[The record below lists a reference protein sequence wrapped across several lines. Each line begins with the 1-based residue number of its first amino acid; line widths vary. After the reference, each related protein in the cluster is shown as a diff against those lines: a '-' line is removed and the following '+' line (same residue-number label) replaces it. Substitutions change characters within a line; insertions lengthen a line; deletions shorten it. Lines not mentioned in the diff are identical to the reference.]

1 MINCIPFLFQ
11 VCAETRVISAFLQ
24 LRWHICIFCKNLFQ
38 PLDFWVEIWYHK
50 LIIIVKIERGRKM
63 FEKVKTLHFE
73 SEAFQAPSNYDIFP
87 DSKRHTCLIY
97 GRNGAGKST
106 LAKAFRNLKGDDA
119 DGITSSSLADQA
131 GTPLTLSEE
140 ERKSI
145 YVFDED
151 YINQKI
157 KIKGDKLES
166 IIMLGE
172 QADIDDKIHELESE
186 QKQAEETLS
195 QAESEYSR
203 FTAEKSTDNPDFYFN
218 RARTLLKQ
226 NWAVRR
232 KAIMQLSTNA
242 SVGDDKVHAIAKIPP
257 SKPTIEETQNEYYEK
272 QKLLISLRSNECHP
286 ITDSIPNL
294 PPVDEKN
301 INALLL
307 KKVERPELTDRE
319 NRMVQL
325 ISDGK
330 SDNLKNIRAVF
341 TDPEVSECPFCYQPV
356 TQNYKEHLIESIKAA
371 FNRDV
376 EEHIQE
382 LDNAHINPLDIDFSA
397 YYAADKALCDE
408 CRSQLNILNDIIS
421 KCNINLEQKKE
432 APFSPFGLSDIG
444 LDDAYHLLSASIQS
458 LKIKIQKYNQSI
470 SNITNIQSQLNKL
483 NDEIAFYE
491 INQDYTLYLQKKNSM
506 KTADN
511 KVKSAENEIG
521 RIRHEI
527 ETLEQKKEQ
536 ITIAVDII
544 NSHLRYI
551 FFDKDRLEIKCQDN
565 KYVIKSR
572 GRSVRPDA
580 ISVGERNIIA
590 LCYFFADMF
599 NGKEE
604 KKQYA
609 NETMVVIDDP
619 VSSFDID
626 NRIGIISFL
635 NRQFR
640 MLLTGNENTR
650 IVLMSHDLQT
660 IDDIGKAFNAINKPK
675 NWKSS
680 TLLLK
685 NNKLEPKNNILNEYQ
700 ALINIVYDYANG
712 IPNGNELTIG
722 NTTRRVAEAFTT
734 FEYKGGI
741 DELLNSEVLGTIHDD
756 TLRDYFEG
764 RLTNILLHGSSHM
777 EDRIKTLTNPG
788 FTAQFSKQDKQNT
801 ARDIICLLY
810 LLNKPHMSAYLDKKS
825 DFETT
830 IEQWCEDI
838 RTEMGKG
845 TKEDK

>member
-1 MINCIPFLFQ
+1 
-11 VCAETRVISAFLQ
+11 
-24 LRWHICIFCKNLFQ
+24 
-38 PLDFWVEIWYHK
+38 
-50 LIIIVKIERGRKM
+50 M

-73 SEAFQAPSNYDIFP
+73 SEAFQSPSNYDIFP

-106 LAKAFRNLKGDDA
+106 LAKAFRNLRGDDA
-119 DGITSSSLADQA
+119 DGISSSSLIDQA

-166 IIMLGE
+166 IIMLDE
-172 QADIDDKIHELESE
+172 QVDIDDKIHELEAE
-186 QKQAEETLS
+186 KKQAEETLS
-195 QAESEYSR
+195 KAESEYSR
-203 FTAEKSTDNPDFYFN
+203 FTDAESTDNPNFYMTN
-218 RARTLLKQ
+218 AKNLLKHR
-226 NWAVRR
+226 WAPKR
-232 KAIMQLSTNA
+232 KEILNLAGIPN
-242 SVGDDKVHAIAKIPP
+242 VKEDKVSQLATSVPD
-257 SKPTIEETQNEYYEK
+257 SQEEQTRKEYDEK
-272 QKLLISLRSNECHP
+272 YNLLNSLRRNECHP
-286 ITDSIPNL
+286 LPVPVPGI
-294 PPVDEKN
+294 PPVDEKH
-301 INALLL
+301 IIALLS
-307 KKVERPELTDRE
+307 KKVEKPELSERD
-319 NRMVQL
+319 NRLVQL
-325 ISDGK
+325 IFSETTEQIK
-330 SDNLKNIRAVF
+330 KTKEVF
-341 TDPEVSECPFCYQPV
+341 LNPEVSECPFCYQPI
-356 TQNYKEHLIESIKAA
+356 TQDYKAHILEIIKAKL
-371 FNRDV
+371 NKDV

-382 LDNAHINPLDIDFSA
+382 LDNAHINPLDIDFSV

-408 CRSQLNILNDIIS
+408 CKTQLISLNDRIS
-421 KCNINLEQKKE
+421 FCNENLKQKINEIS
-432 APFSPFGLSDIG
+432 SPIFLSDIG
-444 LDDAYHLLSASIQS
+444 LDNAYLLLIASIQA
-458 LKIKIQKYNQSI
+458 LKEKVDQYNQGI
-470 SNITNIQSQLNKL
+470 DKETEIQRQVSDL
-483 NDEIAFYE
+483 NDAIAFYE
-491 INQDYTLYLQKKNSM
+491 IQKDYTLYLQKRNNM

-511 KVKSAENEIG
+511 IVKSAENEIG

-551 FFDKDRLEIKCQDN
+551 FLDKDRLEIKCQDN
-565 KYVIKSR
+565 KYIIKSR

-619 VSSFDID
+619 FSSFDID

-660 IDDIGKAFNAINKPK
+660 IDDIEKVFKAISSNK
-675 NWKSS
+675 WKSN
-680 TLLLK
+680 TLLLE
-685 NNKLEPKNNILNEYQ
+685 NNTLIQKNNILNEYQ
-700 ALINIVYDYANG
+700 SLIDIVYDYANG
-712 IPNGNELTIG
+712 TPNGNELTIG
-722 NTTRRVAEAFTT
+722 NTMRRVTEAFTT

-741 DELLNSEVLGTIHDD
+741 DKLLNSEVLGTIQDD

-764 RLTNILLHGSSHM
+764 RLTNIYLHGSSHM
-777 EDRIKTLTNPG
+777 QDRIKTLTNPG
-788 FTAQFSKQDKQNT
+788 FTAQFSEQDKQNT
-801 ARDIICLLY
+801 ARNIICLLY
-810 LLNKPHMSAYLDKKS
+810 QLNKPHITAYMKNKTGS
-825 DFETT
+825 IETVK
-830 IEQWCEDI
+830 QWCEDI
-838 RTEMGKG
+838 RTEMGEE
-845 TKEDK
+845 TKEEK

>member
-1 MINCIPFLFQ
+1 
-11 VCAETRVISAFLQ
+11 
-24 LRWHICIFCKNLFQ
+24 
-38 PLDFWVEIWYHK
+38 
-50 LIIIVKIERGRKM
+50 M

-73 SEAFQAPSNYDIFP
+73 SEAFQSPSNYDIFP

-106 LAKAFRNLKGDDA
+106 LAKAFRNLRGDDA
-119 DGITSSSLADQA
+119 DGISSSSLIDQA

-166 IIMLGE
+166 IIMLDE
-172 QADIDDKIHELESE
+172 QVDIDDKIHELEAE

-195 QAESEYSR
+195 KAESEYSR
-203 FTAEKSTDNPDFYFN
+203 FTDAESTDNPNFYMTN
-218 RARTLLKQ
+218 AKNLLKHR
-226 NWAVRR
+226 WAPKR
-232 KAIMQLSTNA
+232 KEILNLAGIPN
-242 SVGDDKVHAIAKIPP
+242 VKEDKVSQLATSVPD
-257 SKPTIEETQNEYYEK
+257 SQEEQTRKEYDEK
-272 QKLLISLRSNECHP
+272 YNLLNSLRRNECHP
-286 ITDSIPNL
+286 LPVPVPGI
-294 PPVDEKN
+294 PPVDEKH
-301 INALLL
+301 IIALLS
-307 KKVERPELTDRE
+307 KKVEKPELSERD
-319 NRMVQL
+319 NRLVQL
-325 ISDGK
+325 IFSETTEQIK
-330 SDNLKNIRAVF
+330 KTKEVF
-341 TDPEVSECPFCYQPV
+341 LNPEVSECPFCYQPI
-356 TQNYKEHLIESIKAA
+356 TQDYKAHILEIIKAKL
-371 FNRDV
+371 NKDV

-382 LDNAHINPLDIDFSA
+382 LDNAHINPLDIDFSV

-408 CRSQLNILNDIIS
+408 CKTQLISLNDRIS
-421 KCNINLEQKKE
+421 FCNENLKQKINEIS
-432 APFSPFGLSDIG
+432 SPIFLSDIG
-444 LDDAYHLLSASIQS
+444 LDNAYLLLIASIQA
-458 LKIKIQKYNQSI
+458 LKEKVDQYNQGI
-470 SNITNIQSQLNKL
+470 DKETEIQRQVSDL
-483 NDEIAFYE
+483 NDAIAFYE
-491 INQDYTLYLQKKNSM
+491 IQKDYTLYLQKRNNM

-511 KVKSAENEIG
+511 IVKSAENEIG

-741 DELLNSEVLGTIHDD
+741 DELLDTEVLGTIHDD
-756 TLRDYFEG
+756 TLRNYFKG
-764 RLTNILLHGSSHM
+764 RLTKIYLHGSSHM
-777 EDRIKTLTNPG
+777 EGRIKTLTNPG
-788 FTAQFSKQDKQNT
+788 FTAQFSEQDKQNT

>member
-1 MINCIPFLFQ
+1 
-11 VCAETRVISAFLQ
+11 
-24 LRWHICIFCKNLFQ
+24 
-38 PLDFWVEIWYHK
+38 
-50 LIIIVKIERGRKM
+50 M

-73 SEAFQAPSNYDIFP
+73 SEAFQSPSNYEIFP

-106 LAKAFRNLKGDDA
+106 LAKAFRNLRGDDA
-119 DGITSSSLADQA
+119 DGITSSSLVDQA

-172 QADIDDKIHELESE
+172 QADIDDKIHELEAE

-195 QAESEYSR
+195 KAKEEYSR
-203 FTAEKSTDNPDFYFN
+203 FTDPESTDNPNFYMTN
-218 RARTLLKQ
+218 AKNLLKHR
-226 NWAVRR
+226 WAPKR
-232 KAIMQLSTNA
+232 KEILNLAGIPN
-242 SVGDDKVHAIAKIPP
+242 VKEDKVSQLATSVPD
-257 SKPTIEETQNEYYEK
+257 SQEEQTRKEYDEK
-272 QKLLISLRSNECHP
+272 YNLLNSLRRNECHP
-286 ITDSIPNL
+286 LPVPVPGI
-294 PPVDEKN
+294 PPVDEKH
-301 INALLL
+301 IIALLS
-307 KKVERPELTDRE
+307 KKVEKPELSERD
-319 NRMVQL
+319 NRLVQL
-325 ISDGK
+325 IFSETTEQIK
-330 SDNLKNIRAVF
+330 KTKEVF
-341 TDPEVSECPFCYQPV
+341 LNPEVSECPFCYQPI
-356 TQNYKEHLIESIKAA
+356 TQDYKAHILEIIKAKL
-371 FNRDV
+371 NKDV

-382 LDNAHINPLDIDFSA
+382 LDNAHIKPLDIDFSV

-408 CRSQLNILNDIIS
+408 CKTQLISLNDRIS
-421 KCNINLEQKKE
+421 FCNENLKAKINETS
-432 APFSPFGLSDIG
+432 SPIFLSDIG
-444 LDDAYHLLSASIQS
+444 LDNAYLLLLTSIQT
-458 LKIKIQKYNQSI
+458 LKDKVDQYNQGI
-470 SNITNIQSQLNKL
+470 DKETEIQRQVSDL
-483 NDEIAFYE
+483 NDAIAFYE
-491 INQDYTLYLQKKNSM
+491 IQKDYTLYLQKKNNM

-551 FFDKDRLEIKCQDN
+551 FLDKDRLEIKCQDN

-609 NETMVVIDDP
+609 NETLVVIDDP

-650 IVLMSHDLQT
+650 VVLMSHDLQT

-685 NNKLEPKNNILNEYQ
+685 NNKLEPQNNILNEYQ
-700 ALINIVYDYANG
+700 SLIDIVYDYANG

-741 DELLNSEVLGTIHDD
+741 DELLAPEVLNAIHDD

-764 RLTNILLHGSSHM
+764 RLAKILLHGSSHM

-788 FTAQFSKQDKQNT
+788 FTAQFSEQDKQNT

-838 RTEMGKG
+838 RTEMGEG
-845 TKEDK
+845 SVEPE

>member
-1 MINCIPFLFQ
+1 
-11 VCAETRVISAFLQ
+11 
-24 LRWHICIFCKNLFQ
+24 
-38 PLDFWVEIWYHK
+38 
-50 LIIIVKIERGRKM
+50 M
-63 FEKVKTLHFE
+63 FEKVKTLHFK
-73 SEAFQAPSNYDIFP
+73 SEAFQSPSNYDIFP
-87 DSKRHTCLIY
+87 DSNRHTCLIY

-106 LAKAFRNLKGDDA
+106 LAKAFRNLKGDDV
-119 DGITSSSLADQA
+119 DGITSSSLVDQS
-131 GTPLTLSEE
+131 GTPITLSEE

-166 IIMLGE
+166 IIMLDE
-172 QADIDDKIHELESE
+172 QVDIDDKIHELEAE

-195 QAESEYSR
+195 KAESEYSR
-203 FTAEKSTDNPDFYFN
+203 FTGAESTDNPNFYMTN
-218 RARTLLKQ
+218 AKNLLKHR
-226 NWAVRR
+226 WAPKR
-232 KAIMQLSTNA
+232 KEILNLAGIPN
-242 SVGDDKVHAIAKIPP
+242 VKEDKVSQLATSVPD
-257 SKPTIEETQNEYYEK
+257 SQEEQTRKEYDEK
-272 QKLLISLRSNECHP
+272 YNLLNSLRRNECHP
-286 ITDSIPNL
+286 LPVPVPGI
-294 PPVDEKN
+294 PPVDEKH
-301 INALLL
+301 IIALLS
-307 KKVERPELTDRE
+307 KKVEKPELSERD
-319 NRMVQL
+319 NRLVQL
-325 ISDGK
+325 IFSETTEQIK
-330 SDNLKNIRAVF
+330 KTKEVF
-341 TDPEVSECPFCYQPV
+341 LNPEVSECPFCYQPI
-356 TQNYKEHLIESIKAA
+356 TQDYKAHILEIIKAKL
-371 FNRDV
+371 NKDV

-382 LDNAHINPLDIDFSA
+382 LDNAHINPLDIDFSV

-408 CRSQLNILNDIIS
+408 CKTQLISLNDRIS
-421 KCNINLEQKKE
+421 FCNENLKQKINEIS
-432 APFSPFGLSDIG
+432 SPIFLSDIG
-444 LDDAYHLLSASIQS
+444 LDNAYLLLIASIQA
-458 LKIKIQKYNQSI
+458 LKEKVDQYNQGI
-470 SNITNIQSQLNKL
+470 DKETEIQRQVSDL
-483 NDEIAFYE
+483 NDAIAFYE
-491 INQDYTLYLQKKNSM
+491 IQKDYTLYLQKKSSM

-551 FFDKDRLEIKCQDN
+551 FLDKDRLEIKCQDN

-660 IDDIGKAFNAINKPK
+660 IDDIEKVFKAISSNK
-675 NWKSS
+675 WKSN
-680 TLLLK
+680 TLLLE
-685 NNKLEPKNNILNEYQ
+685 NNTLIQKNNILNEYQ
-700 ALINIVYDYANG
+700 SLIDIVYDYANG
-712 IPNGNELTIG
+712 TPNGNELTIG
-722 NTTRRVAEAFTT
+722 NTMRRVTEAFTT

-741 DELLNSEVLGTIHDD
+741 DKLLNSEVLGTIQDD

-764 RLTNILLHGSSHM
+764 RLTNIYLHGSSHM
-777 EDRIKTLTNPG
+777 QDRIKTLTNPG
-788 FTAQFSKQDKQNT
+788 FTAQFSEQDKQNT
-801 ARDIICLLY
+801 ARNIICLLY
-810 LLNKPHMSAYLDKKS
+810 QLNKPHITAYMKNKTGS
-825 DFETT
+825 IETVK
-830 IEQWCEDI
+830 QWCEDI
-838 RTEMGKG
+838 RTEMGEE
-845 TKEDK
+845 TKEEK

>member
-1 MINCIPFLFQ
+1 MQIVNIIFVLLHIITM
-11 VCAETRVISAFLQ
+11 ALLQ
-24 LRWHICIFCKNLFQ
+24 WHICIFCKILFQ
-38 PLDFWVEIWYHK
+38 PLDFLFEIWYHK
-50 LIIIVKIERGRKM
+50 LILIVKIERGRKM

-73 SEAFQAPSNYDIFP
+73 SEAFQSHSSYDIFP

-119 DGITSSSLADQA
+119 DGITSSSLVDQA

-272 QKLLISLRSNECHP
+272 QKLLNSLRNNECHP
-286 ITDSIPNL
+286 ITDSIPDL
-294 PPVDEKN
+294 TPVDEKN

-330 SDNLKNIRAVF
+330 SDSLKNIRAVF

-382 LDNAHINPLDIDFSA
+382 LDNAHVNPLDIDFSA
-397 YYAADKALCDE
+397 YHAADKALCDE
-408 CRSQLNILNDIIS
+408 CRAQLNILNDIIS

-432 APFSPFGLSDIG
+432 SPFSPFGLSDIG
-444 LDDAYHLLSASIQS
+444 LDDTYHLLSASIQS

-470 SNITNIQSQLNKL
+470 SNITNIQNQLNKL

-491 INQDYTLYLQKKNSM
+491 INHDYTLYLQKNNAKQEAD
-506 KTADN
+506 KTVVHAD
-511 KVKSAENEIG
+511 KECE
-521 RIRHEI
+521 RITRQI

-551 FFDKDRLEIKCQDN
+551 FLDKDRLEIKCQDN

-640 MLLTGNENTR
+640 LLLTGNENTR

-660 IDDIGKAFNAINKPK
+660 IDDIEKVFTAINKSK
-675 NWKSS
+675 KWKKDNKKDFFM
-680 TLLLK
+680 LK
-685 NNKLEPKNNILNEYQ
+685 NNQLEPNDKILNEYQ
-700 ALINIVYDYANG
+700 SLIDIVYDYANG

-741 DELLNSEVLGTIHDD
+741 DELLAPEVLGTIHDD

-764 RLTNILLHGSSHM
+764 RLAKILLHGSSHM

-788 FTAQFSKQDKQNT
+788 FTAQFSEQDKQNT

-810 LLNKPHMSAYLDKKS
+810 LLNKPHMSAYLSNKS
-825 DFETT
+825 GFETT

-838 RTEMGKG
+838 RNEMGEE

>member
-1 MINCIPFLFQ
+1 
-11 VCAETRVISAFLQ
+11 
-24 LRWHICIFCKNLFQ
+24 
-38 PLDFWVEIWYHK
+38 
-50 LIIIVKIERGRKM
+50 M

-166 IIMLGE
+166 IIMLDE
-172 QADIDDKIHELESE
+172 QVDIDDKIHELEAE
-186 QKQAEETLS
+186 KKQAEETLS
-195 QAESEYSR
+195 KAESEYSR
-203 FTAEKSTDNPDFYFN
+203 FTDAESTDNPNFYMTN
-218 RARTLLKQ
+218 AKNLLKHR
-226 NWAVRR
+226 WAPKR
-232 KAIMQLSTNA
+232 KEILNLAGIPN
-242 SVGDDKVHAIAKIPP
+242 VKEDKVSQLATSVPD
-257 SKPTIEETQNEYYEK
+257 SQEEQTRKEYDEK
-272 QKLLISLRSNECHP
+272 YNLLNSLRRNECHP
-286 ITDSIPNL
+286 LPVPVPGI
-294 PPVDEKN
+294 PPVDEKH
-301 INALLL
+301 IIALLS
-307 KKVERPELTDRE
+307 KKVEKPELSERD
-319 NRMVQL
+319 NRLVQL
-325 ISDGK
+325 IFSETTERIK
-330 SDNLKNIRAVF
+330 KTKEVFLK
-341 TDPEVSECPFCYQPV
+341 PEVSECPFCYQPI
-356 TQNYKEHLIESIKAA
+356 TQDYKAHILEIIKAKL
-371 FNRDV
+371 NKDV
-376 EEHIQE
+376 EEHIRKLESAVMQ
-382 LDNAHINPLDIDFSA
+382 PLDIDFSV
-397 YYAADKALCDE
+397 YYAADKSLCDE
-408 CRSQLNILNDIIS
+408 CESHLNSLNDRIAFCNENLKQKINEIS
-421 KCNINLEQKKE
+421 
-432 APFSPFGLSDIG
+432 SPIFLSDIG
-444 LDDAYHLLSASIQS
+444 LDNAYLLLIASIQA
-458 LKIKIQKYNQSI
+458 LKEKVDQYNQGI
-470 SNITNIQSQLNKL
+470 DKETEIQRQVSDL
-483 NDEIAFYE
+483 NDAIAFYE
-491 INQDYTLYLQKKNSM
+491 IQKDYTLYLQKRNNM

-511 KVKSAENEIG
+511 IVKSAENEIG

-551 FFDKDRLEIKCQDN
+551 FLDKDRLEIKCQDN
-565 KYVIKSR
+565 KYIIKSR

-660 IDDIGKAFNAINKPK
+660 IDDIEKVFKAISSNK
-675 NWKSS
+675 WKSN
-680 TLLLK
+680 TLLLE
-685 NNKLEPKNNILNEYQ
+685 NNTLIQKNNILNEYQ
-700 ALINIVYDYANG
+700 SLIDIVYDYANG
-712 IPNGNELTIG
+712 TPNGNELTIG
-722 NTTRRVAEAFTT
+722 NTMRRVTEAFTT

-741 DELLNSEVLGTIHDD
+741 DKLLNSEVLGTIQDD

-764 RLTNILLHGSSHM
+764 RLTNIYLHGSSHM
-777 EDRIKTLTNPG
+777 QDRIKTMTNPG
-788 FTAQFSKQDKQNT
+788 FTAQFSEQDKQNT
-801 ARDIICLLY
+801 ARNIICLLY
-810 LLNKPHMSAYLDKKS
+810 QLNKPHITAYMKNKTGS
-825 DFETT
+825 IETVK
-830 IEQWCEDI
+830 QWCEDI
-838 RTEMGKG
+838 RTEMGEE
-845 TKEDK
+845 TKEEK

>member
-1 MINCIPFLFQ
+1 
-11 VCAETRVISAFLQ
+11 
-24 LRWHICIFCKNLFQ
+24 
-38 PLDFWVEIWYHK
+38 
-50 LIIIVKIERGRKM
+50 M

-87 DSKRHTCLIY
+87 DSNRHTCLIY

-106 LAKAFRNLKGDDA
+106 LAKAFRNLKGDDV
-119 DGITSSSLADQA
+119 DGITSSSLVDQS
-131 GTPLTLSEE
+131 GTPITLSEE

-166 IIMLGE
+166 IIMLDE
-172 QADIDDKIHELESE
+172 QVDIDDKIHELEAE

-195 QAESEYSR
+195 KAESEYSR
-203 FTAEKSTDNPDFYFN
+203 FTDAESTDNPNFYMTN
-218 RARTLLKQ
+218 AKNLLKHR
-226 NWAVRR
+226 WAPKR
-232 KAIMQLSTNA
+232 KEILNLAGIPN
-242 SVGDDKVHAIAKIPP
+242 VKEDKVSQLATSVPD
-257 SKPTIEETQNEYYEK
+257 SQEEQTRKEYDEK
-272 QKLLISLRSNECHP
+272 YNLLNSLRRNECHP
-286 ITDSIPNL
+286 LPVPVPGI
-294 PPVDEKN
+294 PPVDEKH
-301 INALLL
+301 IIALLS
-307 KKVERPELTDRE
+307 KKVEKPELSERD
-319 NRMVQL
+319 NRLVQL
-325 ISDGK
+325 IFSETTEQIK
-330 SDNLKNIRAVF
+330 KTKEVF
-341 TDPEVSECPFCYQPV
+341 LNPEVSECPFCYQPI
-356 TQNYKEHLIESIKAA
+356 TQDYKAHILEIIKAKL
-371 FNRDV
+371 NKDV

-382 LDNAHINPLDIDFSA
+382 LDNAHINPLDIDFSV

-408 CRSQLNILNDIIS
+408 CKTQLISLNDRIS
-421 KCNINLEQKKE
+421 FCNENLKQKINEIS
-432 APFSPFGLSDIG
+432 SPIFLSDIG
-444 LDDAYHLLSASIQS
+444 LDNAYLLLIASIQA
-458 LKIKIQKYNQSI
+458 LKEKVDQYNQGI
-470 SNITNIQSQLNKL
+470 DKETEIQRQVSDL
-483 NDEIAFYE
+483 NDAIAFYE
-491 INQDYTLYLQKKNSM
+491 IQKDYTLYLQKRNNM

-511 KVKSAENEIG
+511 IVKSAENEIG

-551 FFDKDRLEIKCQDN
+551 FLDKDRLEIKCQDN
-565 KYVIKSR
+565 KYIIKSR

-660 IDDIGKAFNAINKPK
+660 IDDIEKVFKAISSNK
-675 NWKSS
+675 WKSN
-680 TLLLK
+680 TLLLE
-685 NNKLEPKNNILNEYQ
+685 NNTLIQKNNILNEYQ
-700 ALINIVYDYANG
+700 SLIDIVYDYANG
-712 IPNGNELTIG
+712 TPNGNELTIG
-722 NTTRRVAEAFTT
+722 NTMRRVTEAFTT

-741 DELLNSEVLGTIHDD
+741 DKLLNSEVLGTIQDD

-764 RLTNILLHGSSHM
+764 RLTNIYLHGSSHM
-777 EDRIKTLTNPG
+777 QDRIKTLTNPG
-788 FTAQFSKQDKQNT
+788 FTAQFSEQDKQNT
-801 ARDIICLLY
+801 ARNIICLLY
-810 LLNKPHMSAYLDKKS
+810 QLNKPHITAYMKNKTGS
-825 DFETT
+825 IETVK
-830 IEQWCEDI
+830 QWCEDI
-838 RTEMGKG
+838 RTEMGEE
-845 TKEDK
+845 TKEEK

>member
-1 MINCIPFLFQ
+1 MLDEQ
-11 VCAETRVISAFLQ
+11 V
-24 LRWHICIFCKNLFQ
+24 
-38 PLDFWVEIWYHK
+38 
-50 LIIIVKIERGRKM
+50 
-63 FEKVKTLHFE
+63 
-73 SEAFQAPSNYDIFP
+73 
-87 DSKRHTCLIY
+87 
-97 GRNGAGKST
+97 
-106 LAKAFRNLKGDDA
+106 
-119 DGITSSSLADQA
+119 
-131 GTPLTLSEE
+131 
-140 ERKSI
+140 
-145 YVFDED
+145 
-151 YINQKI
+151 
-157 KIKGDKLES
+157 
-166 IIMLGE
+166 
-172 QADIDDKIHELESE
+172 DIDDKIHELEAE

-195 QAESEYSR
+195 KAESEYSR

-382 LDNAHINPLDIDFSA
+382 LDNAHVNPLDIDFSA

-408 CRSQLNILNDIIS
+408 CRAQLNILNDIIS

-458 LKIKIQKYNQSI
+458 LKIKIQNYNQSI

-491 INQDYTLYLQKKNSM
+491 INQDYTLYLQKNNDKQ
-506 KTADN
+506 KAGEIVVHAN
-511 KVKSAENEIG
+511 KECE
-521 RIRHEI
+521 RITRQI

-551 FFDKDRLEIKCQDN
+551 FLDKDRLEIKCQDN

-660 IDDIGKAFNAINKPK
+660 IDDIEKVFTAINKSK
-675 NWKSS
+675 KWKKDNKKDFFM
-680 TLLLK
+680 LK
-685 NNKLEPKNNILNEYQ
+685 NNQLEPNDKILNEYQ
-700 ALINIVYDYANG
+700 SLIDIVYDYANG

-741 DELLNSEVLGTIHDD
+741 EKLLASKVLSAIQDD
-756 TLRDYFEG
+756 TLRNYFKG
-764 RLTNILLHGSSHM
+764 RLTKIYLHGSSHM
-777 EDRIKTLTNPG
+777 EGRIKTLTNPG
-788 FTAQFSKQDKQNT
+788 FTAQFSEQDKQNT

-838 RTEMGKG
+838 RTEMGEE

>member
-1 MINCIPFLFQ
+1 
-11 VCAETRVISAFLQ
+11 
-24 LRWHICIFCKNLFQ
+24 
-38 PLDFWVEIWYHK
+38 
-50 LIIIVKIERGRKM
+50 M

-73 SEAFQAPSNYDIFP
+73 SEAFQSPSNYDIFP

-106 LAKAFRNLKGDDA
+106 LAKAFRNLKDNTT
-119 DGITSSSLADQA
+119 DGITSSSLVDQA

-166 IIMLGE
+166 IIMLDE
-172 QADIDDKIHELESE
+172 QVDIDDKIHELEAE
-186 QKQAEETLS
+186 KKQAEETLS
-195 QAESEYSR
+195 KAESEYSR

-272 QKLLISLRSNECHP
+272 QKLLNSLRSNECHP
-286 ITDSIPNL
+286 ITDSIPDL

-330 SDNLKNIRAVF
+330 SDSLKNIRAVF

-382 LDNAHINPLDIDFSA
+382 LDNAHINPLDIDFSD
-397 YYAADKALCDE
+397 YYAADKSLCDE
-408 CRSQLNILNDIIS
+408 CKSQLNILNDIIS

-444 LDDAYHLLSASIQS
+444 LDDAYHLLSNSIQS

-491 INQDYTLYLQKKNSM
+491 INQDYTLYLQKDKD
-506 KTADN
+506 KQKAGETVVHAN
-511 KVKSAENEIG
+511 KECE
-521 RIRHEI
+521 RITRQI

-650 IVLMSHDLQT
+650 VVLMSHDLQT
-660 IDDIGKAFNAINKPK
+660 IDDIGKVFTAINKSK
-675 NWKSS
+675 KWKKDNKKDFFM
-680 TLLLK
+680 LK
-685 NNKLEPKNNILNEYQ
+685 NNKLEPNDKILNEYQ
-700 ALINIVYDYANG
+700 SLIDIVYDYANG

-741 DELLNSEVLGTIHDD
+741 DELLDTEVLNAIHDD

-764 RLTNILLHGSSHM
+764 RLAKILLHGSSHM

-788 FTAQFSKQDKQNT
+788 FTAQFSEQDKQNT

-838 RTEMGKG
+838 RTEMGKE

>member
-38 PLDFWVEIWYHK
+38 SLDFLVEIWYYK
-50 LIIIVKIERGRKM
+50 LILIVKIERGRKM

-106 LAKAFRNLKGDDA
+106 LAKAFRNLRGDDA
-119 DGITSSSLADQA
+119 DGISSSSLIDQA

-166 IIMLGE
+166 IIMLDE
-172 QADIDDKIHELESE
+172 QVDIDDKIHELEAE
-186 QKQAEETLS
+186 KKQAEETLS
-195 QAESEYSR
+195 KAESEYSR
-203 FTAEKSTDNPDFYFN
+203 FTDAESTDNPNFYMTN
-218 RARTLLKQ
+218 AKNLLKHR
-226 NWAVRR
+226 WAPKR
-232 KAIMQLSTNA
+232 KEILNLAGIPN
-242 SVGDDKVHAIAKIPP
+242 VKEDKVSQLATSVPD
-257 SKPTIEETQNEYYEK
+257 SQEEQTRKEYDEK
-272 QKLLISLRSNECHP
+272 YNLLNSLRRNECHP
-286 ITDSIPNL
+286 LPVPVPGI
-294 PPVDEKN
+294 PPVDEKH
-301 INALLL
+301 IIALLS
-307 KKVERPELTDRE
+307 KKVEKPELSERD
-319 NRMVQL
+319 NRLVQL
-325 ISDGK
+325 IFSETTERIK
-330 SDNLKNIRAVF
+330 KTKEVFLK
-341 TDPEVSECPFCYQPV
+341 PEVSECPFCYQPI
-356 TQNYKEHLIESIKAA
+356 TQDYKAHILEIIKAKL
-371 FNRDV
+371 NKDV
-376 EEHIQE
+376 EEHIRKLESAVMQ
-382 LDNAHINPLDIDFSA
+382 PLDIDFSV
-397 YYAADKALCDE
+397 YYAADKSLCDE
-408 CRSQLNILNDIIS
+408 CESHLNSLNDRIAFCNENLKQKINEIS
-421 KCNINLEQKKE
+421 
-432 APFSPFGLSDIG
+432 SPIFLSDIG
-444 LDDAYHLLSASIQS
+444 LDNAYLLLIASIQA
-458 LKIKIQKYNQSI
+458 LKEKVDQYNQGI
-470 SNITNIQSQLNKL
+470 DKETEIQRQVSDL
-483 NDEIAFYE
+483 NDAIAFYE
-491 INQDYTLYLQKKNSM
+491 IQKDYTLYLQKRNNM

-511 KVKSAENEIG
+511 IVKSAENEIG

-551 FFDKDRLEIKCQDN
+551 FLDKDRLEIKCQDN
-565 KYVIKSR
+565 KYIIKSR

-660 IDDIGKAFNAINKPK
+660 IDDIEKVFKAISSNK
-675 NWKSS
+675 WKSN
-680 TLLLK
+680 TLLLE
-685 NNKLEPKNNILNEYQ
+685 NNTLIQKNNILNEYQ
-700 ALINIVYDYANG
+700 SLIDIVYDYANG
-712 IPNGNELTIG
+712 TPNGNELTIG
-722 NTTRRVAEAFTT
+722 NTMRRVTEAFTT

-741 DELLNSEVLGTIHDD
+741 DKLLNSEVLGTIQDD

-764 RLTNILLHGSSHM
+764 RLTNIYLHGSSHM
-777 EDRIKTLTNPG
+777 QDRIKTLTNPG
-788 FTAQFSKQDKQNT
+788 FTAQFSEQDKQNT
-801 ARDIICLLY
+801 ARNIICLLY
-810 LLNKPHMSAYLDKKS
+810 QLNKPHITAYMKNKTGS
-825 DFETT
+825 IETVK
-830 IEQWCEDI
+830 QWCEDI
-838 RTEMGKG
+838 RTEMGEE
-845 TKEDK
+845 TKEEK

>member
-38 PLDFWVEIWYHK
+38 SLDFLVEIWYYK
-50 LIIIVKIERGRKM
+50 LILIVKIERGRKM

-106 LAKAFRNLKGDDA
+106 LAKAFRNLRGDDA
-119 DGITSSSLADQA
+119 DGISSSSLIDQA

-166 IIMLGE
+166 IIMLDE
-172 QADIDDKIHELESE
+172 QVDIDDKIHELEAE
-186 QKQAEETLS
+186 KKQAEETLS
-195 QAESEYSR
+195 KAESEYSR
-203 FTAEKSTDNPDFYFN
+203 FTDAESTDNPNFYMTN
-218 RARTLLKQ
+218 AKNLLKHR
-226 NWAVRR
+226 WAPKR
-232 KAIMQLSTNA
+232 KEILNLAGIPN
-242 SVGDDKVHAIAKIPP
+242 VKEDKVSQLATSVPD
-257 SKPTIEETQNEYYEK
+257 SQEEQTRKEYDEK
-272 QKLLISLRSNECHP
+272 YNLLNSLRRNECHP
-286 ITDSIPNL
+286 LPVPVPGI
-294 PPVDEKN
+294 PPVDEKH
-301 INALLL
+301 IIALLS
-307 KKVERPELTDRE
+307 KKVEKPELSERD
-319 NRMVQL
+319 NRLVQL
-325 ISDGK
+325 IFSETTERIK
-330 SDNLKNIRAVF
+330 KTKEVFLK
-341 TDPEVSECPFCYQPV
+341 PEVSECPFCYQPI
-356 TQNYKEHLIESIKAA
+356 TQDYKAHILEIIKAKL
-371 FNRDV
+371 NKDV
-376 EEHIQE
+376 EEHIRKLESAVMQ
-382 LDNAHINPLDIDFSA
+382 PLDIDFSV
-397 YYAADKALCDE
+397 YYAADKSLCDE
-408 CRSQLNILNDIIS
+408 CESHLNSLNDRIAFCNENLKQKINEIS
-421 KCNINLEQKKE
+421 
-432 APFSPFGLSDIG
+432 SPIFLSDIG
-444 LDDAYHLLSASIQS
+444 LDNAYLLLIASIQA
-458 LKIKIQKYNQSI
+458 LKEKVDQYNQGI
-470 SNITNIQSQLNKL
+470 DKETEIQRQVSDL
-483 NDEIAFYE
+483 NDAIAFYE
-491 INQDYTLYLQKKNSM
+491 IQKDYTLYLQKRNNM

-511 KVKSAENEIG
+511 IVKSAENEIG

-551 FFDKDRLEIKCQDN
+551 FLDKDRLEIKCQDN
-565 KYVIKSR
+565 KYIIKSR

-660 IDDIGKAFNAINKPK
+660 IDDIEKVFKAISSNK
-675 NWKSS
+675 WKSN
-680 TLLLK
+680 TLLLEK
-685 NNKLEPKNNILNEYQ
+685 NTLIQKNNILNEYQ
-700 ALINIVYDYANG
+700 SLIDIVYDYANG
-712 IPNGNELTIG
+712 TPNGNELTIG
-722 NTTRRVAEAFTT
+722 NTMRRVTEAFTT

-741 DELLNSEVLGTIHDD
+741 DKLLNSEVLGTIQDD

-764 RLTNILLHGSSHM
+764 RLTNIYLHGSSHM
-777 EDRIKTLTNPG
+777 QDRIKTLTNPG
-788 FTAQFSKQDKQNT
+788 FTAQFSEQDKQNT
-801 ARDIICLLY
+801 ARNIICLLY
-810 LLNKPHMSAYLDKKS
+810 QLNKPHITAYMKNKTGS
-825 DFETT
+825 IETVK
-830 IEQWCEDI
+830 QWCEDI
-838 RTEMGKG
+838 RTEMGEE
-845 TKEDK
+845 TKEEK

>member
-1 MINCIPFLFQ
+1 
-11 VCAETRVISAFLQ
+11 
-24 LRWHICIFCKNLFQ
+24 
-38 PLDFWVEIWYHK
+38 
-50 LIIIVKIERGRKM
+50 M

-73 SEAFQAPSNYDIFP
+73 SEAFQSPSNYDIFP

-106 LAKAFRNLKGDDA
+106 LAKAFRNLKDNTT
-119 DGITSSSLADQA
+119 DGITSSSLVDQA

-172 QADIDDKIHELESE
+172 QADIDNKIHELEAE
-186 QKQAEETLS
+186 QKKAEETLS
-195 QAESEYSR
+195 QAKKDYSR

-218 RARTLLKQ
+218 RARTLLKH

-272 QKLLISLRSNECHP
+272 QKLLISLRSNEFHP
-286 ITDSIPNL
+286 ITDSIPDL

-330 SDNLKNIRAVF
+330 SDSLKNIRAVF

-382 LDNAHINPLDIDFSA
+382 LDNAHINPLDINFSD

-408 CRSQLNILNDIIS
+408 CKAQLNILNDIIS

-491 INQDYTLYLQKKNSM
+491 INQDYTLYLQKNNDKQ
-506 KTADN
+506 KAGETVVHAN
-511 KVKSAENEIG
+511 KECE
-521 RIRHEI
+521 RITRQI

-551 FFDKDRLEIKCQDN
+551 FLDKDRLEIKCQDN

-609 NETMVVIDDP
+609 NETLVVIDDP

-640 MLLTGNENTR
+640 LLLEGNENTR
-650 IVLMSHDLQT
+650 VVLMSHDLQT
-660 IDDIGKAFNAINKPK
+660 IDDINKVFTAIYSSNSWKKNNKK
-675 NWKSS
+675 DF
-680 TLLLK
+680 LMLE
-685 NNKLEPKNNILNEYQ
+685 NNKLEPNEKILNEYQ
-700 ALINIVYDYANG
+700 SLIDIVYDYANG
-712 IPNGNELTIG
+712 TPNGNELTIG

-788 FTAQFSKQDKQNT
+788 FTAQFSEQDKQNT

-838 RTEMGKG
+838 RTEMGK
-845 TKEDK
+845 DL

>member
-38 PLDFWVEIWYHK
+38 PLDFLVEIWYHK
-50 LIIIVKIERGRKM
+50 LILIVKIERGRKM

-87 DSKRHTCLIY
+87 DSNRHTCLIY

-106 LAKAFRNLKGDDA
+106 LAKAFRNLKGDDV
-119 DGITSSSLADQA
+119 DGITSSSLVDQS
-131 GTPLTLSEE
+131 GTPITLSEE

-166 IIMLGE
+166 IIMLDE
-172 QADIDDKIHELESE
+172 QVDIDDKIHELEAE

-195 QAESEYSR
+195 KAESEYSR
-203 FTAEKSTDNPDFYFN
+203 FTDAESTDNPNFYMTN
-218 RARTLLKQ
+218 AKNLLKHR
-226 NWAVRR
+226 WAPKR
-232 KAIMQLSTNA
+232 KEILNLAGIPN
-242 SVGDDKVHAIAKIPP
+242 VKEDKVSQLATSVPD
-257 SKPTIEETQNEYYEK
+257 SQEEQTRKEYDEK
-272 QKLLISLRSNECHP
+272 YNLLNSLRRNECHP
-286 ITDSIPNL
+286 LPVPVPGI
-294 PPVDEKN
+294 PPVDEKH
-301 INALLL
+301 IIALLS
-307 KKVERPELTDRE
+307 KKVEKPELSERD
-319 NRMVQL
+319 NRLVQL
-325 ISDGK
+325 IFSETTEQIK
-330 SDNLKNIRAVF
+330 KTKEVF
-341 TDPEVSECPFCYQPV
+341 LNPEVSECPFCYQPI
-356 TQNYKEHLIESIKAA
+356 TQDYKAHILEIIKAKL
-371 FNRDV
+371 NKDV

-382 LDNAHINPLDIDFSA
+382 LDNAHINPLDIDFSV

-408 CRSQLNILNDIIS
+408 CKTQLISLNDRIS
-421 KCNINLEQKKE
+421 FCNENLKQKINEIS
-432 APFSPFGLSDIG
+432 SPIFLSDIG
-444 LDDAYHLLSASIQS
+444 LDNAYLLLIASIQA
-458 LKIKIQKYNQSI
+458 LKEKVDQYNQGI
-470 SNITNIQSQLNKL
+470 DKETEIQRQVSDL
-483 NDEIAFYE
+483 NDAIAFYE
-491 INQDYTLYLQKKNSM
+491 IQKDYTLYLQKKNSM
-506 KTADN
+506 RTADN

-551 FFDKDRLEIKCQDN
+551 FLDKDRLEIKCQDN

-572 GRSVRPDA
+572 GRAVRPGA

-700 ALINIVYDYANG
+700 SLIDIVYDYANG

-741 DELLNSEVLGTIHDD
+741 DELLAPEVLGTIHDD

-764 RLTNILLHGSSHM
+764 RLTKILLHGSSHM

-838 RTEMGKG
+838 RTEMGEE

>member
-1 MINCIPFLFQ
+1 
-11 VCAETRVISAFLQ
+11 
-24 LRWHICIFCKNLFQ
+24 
-38 PLDFWVEIWYHK
+38 
-50 LIIIVKIERGRKM
+50 M

-172 QADIDDKIHELESE
+172 QADIDDKIHELEAE

-195 QAESEYSR
+195 KAESEYSR
-203 FTAEKSTDNPDFYFN
+203 FTDAESTDNPNFYMTN
-218 RARTLLKQ
+218 AKNLLKHR
-226 NWAVRR
+226 WAPKR
-232 KAIMQLSTNA
+232 KEILNLAGIPN
-242 SVGDDKVHAIAKIPP
+242 VKEDKVSQLATSVPD
-257 SKPTIEETQNEYYEK
+257 SQEEQTRKEYDEK
-272 QKLLISLRSNECHP
+272 YNLLNSLRRNECHP
-286 ITDSIPNL
+286 LPVPVPGI
-294 PPVDEKN
+294 PPVDEKH
-301 INALLL
+301 IIALLS
-307 KKVERPELTDRE
+307 KKVEKPELSERD
-319 NRMVQL
+319 NRLVQL
-325 ISDGK
+325 IFSETTEQIK
-330 SDNLKNIRAVF
+330 KTKEVF
-341 TDPEVSECPFCYQPV
+341 LNPEVSECPFCYQPI
-356 TQNYKEHLIESIKAA
+356 TQDYKAHILEIIKAKL
-371 FNRDV
+371 NKDV

-382 LDNAHINPLDIDFSA
+382 LDNAHINPLDIDFSV

-408 CRSQLNILNDIIS
+408 CKTQLISLNDRIS
-421 KCNINLEQKKE
+421 FCNENLKKKINEIS
-432 APFSPFGLSDIG
+432 SPIFLSDIG
-444 LDDAYHLLSASIQS
+444 LDNAYLLLIASIQA
-458 LKIKIQKYNQSI
+458 LKEKVDQYNQGI
-470 SNITNIQSQLNKL
+470 DKETEIQRQVSDL
-483 NDEIAFYE
+483 NDAIAFYE
-491 INQDYTLYLQKKNSM
+491 IQKDYTLYLQKRNNM

-511 KVKSAENEIG
+511 IVKSAENEIG

-551 FFDKDRLEIKCQDN
+551 FLDKDRLEIKCQDN
-565 KYVIKSR
+565 KYIIKSR

-660 IDDIGKAFNAINKPK
+660 IDDIEKVFKAISSNK
-675 NWKSS
+675 WKSN
-680 TLLLK
+680 TLLLE
-685 NNKLEPKNNILNEYQ
+685 NNTLIQKNNILNEYQ
-700 ALINIVYDYANG
+700 SLIDIVYDYANG
-712 IPNGNELTIG
+712 TPNGNELTIG
-722 NTTRRVAEAFTT
+722 NTMRRVTEAFTT

-741 DELLNSEVLGTIHDD
+741 DKLLNSEVLGTIQDD

-764 RLTNILLHGSSHM
+764 RLTNIYLHGSSHM
-777 EDRIKTLTNPG
+777 QDRIKTLTNPG
-788 FTAQFSKQDKQNT
+788 FTAQFSEQDKQNT
-801 ARDIICLLY
+801 ARNIICLLY
-810 LLNKPHMSAYLDKKS
+810 QLNKPHITAYMKNKTGS
-825 DFETT
+825 IETVK
-830 IEQWCEDI
+830 QWCEDI
-838 RTEMGKG
+838 RTEMGEE
-845 TKEDK
+845 TKEEK

>member
-1 MINCIPFLFQ
+1 
-11 VCAETRVISAFLQ
+11 
-24 LRWHICIFCKNLFQ
+24 
-38 PLDFWVEIWYHK
+38 
-50 LIIIVKIERGRKM
+50 M

-73 SEAFQAPSNYDIFP
+73 SEAFQSPSNYDIFP

-106 LAKAFRNLKGDDA
+106 LAKAFRTLKDNTT
-119 DGITSSSLADQA
+119 DGITSSSLVDQA

-166 IIMLGE
+166 IIMLDE
-172 QADIDDKIHELESE
+172 QVDIDDKIHELEAE

-195 QAESEYSR
+195 KAESEYSR

-272 QKLLISLRSNECHP
+272 QKLLNSLRSNECHP

-330 SDNLKNIRAVF
+330 SDSLKNIRAVF

-382 LDNAHINPLDIDFSA
+382 LDNAHINPLDINFSD
-397 YYAADKALCDE
+397 YYAADKSLCDE
-408 CRSQLNILNDIIS
+408 CKSQLNILNDIIS

-432 APFSPFGLSDIG
+432 APLF
-444 LDDAYHLLSASIQS
+444 
-458 LKIKIQKYNQSI
+458 
-470 SNITNIQSQLNKL
+470 
-483 NDEIAFYE
+483 
-491 INQDYTLYLQKKNSM
+491 
-506 KTADN
+506 
-511 KVKSAENEIG
+511 
-521 RIRHEI
+521 
-527 ETLEQKKEQ
+527 
-536 ITIAVDII
+536 
-544 NSHLRYI
+544 
-551 FFDKDRLEIKCQDN
+551 
-565 KYVIKSR
+565 
-572 GRSVRPDA
+572 SVR
-580 ISVGERNIIA
+580 
-590 LCYFFADMF
+590 
-599 NGKEE
+599 
-604 KKQYA
+604 
-609 NETMVVIDDP
+609 T
-619 VSSFDID
+619 
-626 NRIGIISFL
+626 
-635 NRQFR
+635 FR
-640 MLLTGNENTR
+640 
-650 IVLMSHDLQT
+650 
-660 IDDIGKAFNAINKPK
+660 
-675 NWKSS
+675 
-680 TLLLK
+680 
-685 NNKLEPKNNILNEYQ
+685 Y
-700 ALINIVYDYANG
+700 
-712 IPNGNELTIG
+712 
-722 NTTRRVAEAFTT
+722 
-734 FEYKGGI
+734 
-741 DELLNSEVLGTIHDD
+741 
-756 TLRDYFEG
+756 
-764 RLTNILLHGSSHM
+764 
-777 EDRIKTLTNPG
+777 
-788 FTAQFSKQDKQNT
+788 
-801 ARDIICLLY
+801 
-810 LLNKPHMSAYLDKKS
+810 
-825 DFETT
+825 
-830 IEQWCEDI
+830 
-838 RTEMGKG
+838 RT
-845 TKEDK
+845 

>member
-24 LRWHICIFCKNLFQ
+24 LRWHICIFCKILFQ
-38 PLDFWVEIWYHK
+38 PLDFLVEIWYHE
-50 LIIIVKIERGRKM
+50 LILIVKIERGRKM

-73 SEAFQAPSNYDIFP
+73 SEAFQSPSNYDIFP

-106 LAKAFRNLKGDDA
+106 LAKAFRNLRSDDA
-119 DGITSSSLADQA
+119 DGITSSSLVDQA
-131 GTPLTLSEE
+131 GTPITLSEE

-166 IIMLGE
+166 IIMLDE
-172 QADIDDKIHELESE
+172 QVDIDDKIHELEAE
-186 QKQAEETLS
+186 KKQAEETLS
-195 QAESEYSR
+195 KAKEEYSS
-203 FTAEKSTDNPDFYFN
+203 FTDAESTDNPNFYMTN
-218 RARTLLKQ
+218 AKNLLKHR
-226 NWAVRR
+226 WAPKR
-232 KAIMQLSTNA
+232 KEILNLAGIPN
-242 SVGDDKVHAIAKIPP
+242 VKEDKVSQLATSVPD
-257 SKPTIEETQNEYYEK
+257 SQEEQTRKEYDEK
-272 QKLLISLRSNECHP
+272 YNLLNSLRRNECHP
-286 ITDSIPNL
+286 LPVPVPGI
-294 PPVDEKN
+294 PPVDEKH
-301 INALLL
+301 IIALLS
-307 KKVERPELTDRE
+307 KKVEKPELSERD
-319 NRMVQL
+319 NRLVQL
-325 ISDGK
+325 IFSETTEQIK
-330 SDNLKNIRAVF
+330 KTKEVF
-341 TDPEVSECPFCYQPV
+341 LNPEVSECPFCYQPI
-356 TQNYKEHLIESIKAA
+356 TQDYKAHILEIIKAKL
-371 FNRDV
+371 NKDV

-382 LDNAHINPLDIDFSA
+382 LDNAHIKPLDIDFSV

-408 CRSQLNILNDIIS
+408 CKTQLISLNDRIS
-421 KCNINLEQKKE
+421 FCNENLKAKINETS
-432 APFSPFGLSDIG
+432 SPIFLSDIG
-444 LDDAYHLLSASIQS
+444 LDNAYLLLLTSIQT
-458 LKIKIQKYNQSI
+458 LKDKVDQYNQGI
-470 SNITNIQSQLNKL
+470 DKETEIQRQVSDL
-483 NDEIAFYE
+483 NDAIAFYE
-491 INQDYTLYLQKKNSM
+491 IQKDYTLYLQKKNNM

-551 FFDKDRLEIKCQDN
+551 FLDKDRLEIKCQDN
-565 KYVIKSR
+565 KYIIKSR

-609 NETMVVIDDP
+609 NETLVVIDDP

-640 MLLTGNENTR
+640 LLLTGNENTR
-650 IVLMSHDLQT
+650 VVLMSHDLQT

-685 NNKLEPKNNILNEYQ
+685 NNKLEPQNNILNEYQ
-700 ALINIVYDYANG
+700 SLIDIVYDYANG
-712 IPNGNELTIG
+712 NPNGNELTIG
-722 NTTRRVAEAFTT
+722 NTSRRVAEAFTT

-741 DELLNSEVLGTIHDD
+741 DELLAPEVLNAIHDD

-764 RLTNILLHGSSHM
+764 RLAKILLHGSSHM

-788 FTAQFSKQDKQNT
+788 FTAQFSEQDKQNT

-838 RTEMGKG
+838 RTEMGEG
-845 TKEDK
+845 SVEPE

>member
-1 MINCIPFLFQ
+1 MGCQVLLYNIN
-11 VCAETRVISAFLQ
+11 
-24 LRWHICIFCKNLFQ
+24 
-38 PLDFWVEIWYHK
+38 
-50 LIIIVKIERGRKM
+50 
-63 FEKVKTLHFE
+63 
-73 SEAFQAPSNYDIFP
+73 
-87 DSKRHTCLIY
+87 
-97 GRNGAGKST
+97 
-106 LAKAFRNLKGDDA
+106 
-119 DGITSSSLADQA
+119 
-131 GTPLTLSEE
+131 
-140 ERKSI
+140 
-145 YVFDED
+145 
-151 YINQKI
+151 
-157 KIKGDKLES
+157 
-166 IIMLGE
+166 
-172 QADIDDKIHELESE
+172 
-186 QKQAEETLS
+186 
-195 QAESEYSR
+195 
-203 FTAEKSTDNPDFYFN
+203 
-218 RARTLLKQ
+218 LL
-226 NWAVRR
+226 N
-232 KAIMQLSTNA
+232 
-242 SVGDDKVHAIAKIPP
+242 
-257 SKPTIEETQNEYYEK
+257 
-272 QKLLISLRSNECHP
+272 SLRRNECHP
-286 ITDSIPNL
+286 LPVPVPSI
-294 PPVDEKN
+294 PPVDEEH
-301 INALLL
+301 IFALLS
-307 KKVERPELTDRE
+307 KKVEKPELSERD
-319 NRMVQL
+319 NRLVQL
-325 ISDGK
+325 IFSETTERIK
-330 SDNLKNIRAVF
+330 KTREVFLK
-341 TDPEVSECPFCYQPV
+341 PEVSECPFCYQPI
-356 TQNYKEHLIESIKAA
+356 TQDYKAHILEIIKAKL
-371 FNRDV
+371 NKDV
-376 EEHIQE
+376 EEHIRE
-382 LDNAHINPLDIDFSA
+382 LESAVMQPLYIDFSV

-408 CRSQLNILNDIIS
+408 CESHLNSLNDRIAF
-421 KCNINLEQKKE
+421 CNENLKE
-432 APFSPFGLSDIG
+432 KMNETSVPIPLSDIG
-444 LDDAYHLLSASIQS
+444 LDNAYLILIASIQA
-458 LKIKIQKYNQSI
+458 LKEKVDQYNQGI
-470 SNITNIQSQLNKL
+470 DKETEIQRQVSDL
-483 NDEIAFYE
+483 NDAIAFYE
-491 INQDYTLYLQKKNSM
+491 IQKDYTLYLQKRNNM

-551 FFDKDRLEIKCQDN
+551 FLDKDRLEIKCQDN

-609 NETMVVIDDP
+609 NETLVVIDDP

-635 NRQFR
+635 NKQFR

-650 IVLMSHDLQT
+650 VVLMSHDLQT
-660 IDDIGKAFNAINKPK
+660 IDDIGKTFNAINKPK
-675 NWKSS
+675 SWKSS

-685 NNKLEPKNNILNEYQ
+685 NNKLEPQNNILNEYQ

-741 DELLNSEVLGTIHDD
+741 DELLDTEVLNAIHDD

-777 EDRIKTLTNPG
+777 EVRIKTLTNPG
-788 FTAQFSKQDKQNT
+788 FTAQFSKKDKQNT

-810 LLNKPHMSAYLDKKS
+810 LLNKPHMSAYLSNKS
-825 DFETT
+825 DFGTT

-838 RTEMGKG
+838 RTEMGEE

>member
-1 MINCIPFLFQ
+1 M
-11 VCAETRVISAFLQ
+11 
-24 LRWHICIFCKNLFQ
+24 
-38 PLDFWVEIWYHK
+38 
-50 LIIIVKIERGRKM
+50 RG
-63 FEKVKTLHFE
+63 V
-73 SEAFQAPSNYDIFP
+73 A
-87 DSKRHTCLIY
+87 
-97 GRNGAGKST
+97 
-106 LAKAFRNLKGDDA
+106 
-119 DGITSSSLADQA
+119 
-131 GTPLTLSEE
+131 
-140 ERKSI
+140 
-145 YVFDED
+145 
-151 YINQKI
+151 
-157 KIKGDKLES
+157 
-166 IIMLGE
+166 
-172 QADIDDKIHELESE
+172 
-186 QKQAEETLS
+186 
-195 QAESEYSR
+195 
-203 FTAEKSTDNPDFYFN
+203 
-218 RARTLLKQ
+218 
-226 NWAVRR
+226 
-232 KAIMQLSTNA
+232 
-242 SVGDDKVHAIAKIPP
+242 
-257 SKPTIEETQNEYYEK
+257 
-272 QKLLISLRSNECHP
+272 
-286 ITDSIPNL
+286 
-294 PPVDEKN
+294 
-301 INALLL
+301 
-307 KKVERPELTDRE
+307 
-319 NRMVQL
+319 
-325 ISDGK
+325 
-330 SDNLKNIRAVF
+330 
-341 TDPEVSECPFCYQPV
+341 
-356 TQNYKEHLIESIKAA
+356 
-371 FNRDV
+371 
-376 EEHIQE
+376 
-382 LDNAHINPLDIDFSA
+382 
-397 YYAADKALCDE
+397 
-408 CRSQLNILNDIIS
+408 
-421 KCNINLEQKKE
+421 LEQKKE

-444 LDDAYHLLSASIQS
+444 LDDAYHLLSNSIQS
-458 LKIKIQKYNQSI
+458 LKIKIQNYNQSI

-660 IDDIGKAFNAINKPK
+660 IDDINKVFKAIYSSNSWKKNNKK
-675 NWKSS
+675 DF
-680 TLLLK
+680 LMLE
-685 NNKLEPKNNILNEYQ
+685 NNKLEPNEKILNEYQ
-700 ALINIVYDYANG
+700 SLIDIVYDYANG
-712 IPNGNELTIG
+712 NPNGNELTIG

>member
-1 MINCIPFLFQ
+1 
-11 VCAETRVISAFLQ
+11 
-24 LRWHICIFCKNLFQ
+24 
-38 PLDFWVEIWYHK
+38 
-50 LIIIVKIERGRKM
+50 M

-172 QADIDDKIHELESE
+172 QADIDDKIHELEAE

-195 QAESEYSR
+195 KAESEYSR

-491 INQDYTLYLQKKNSM
+491 IQPFYTLYLQKNSDE
-506 KTADN
+506 KKAGETVVHAN
-511 KVKSAENEIG
+511 KECE
-521 RIRHEI
+521 RITRQI

-551 FFDKDRLEIKCQDN
+551 FLDKDRLEIKCQDN

-640 MLLTGNENTR
+640 LLLTGNENTR

-660 IDDIGKAFNAINKPK
+660 IDDIEKVFTAINKSK
-675 NWKSS
+675 KWKKDNKKDFFM
-680 TLLLK
+680 LK
-685 NNKLEPKNNILNEYQ
+685 NNQLEPNDKILNEYQ
-700 ALINIVYDYANG
+700 SLIDIVYDYANG
-712 IPNGNELTIG
+712 NPNGNELTIG

-741 DELLNSEVLGTIHDD
+741 DELLAPEVLGTIHDD

-764 RLTNILLHGSSHM
+764 RLTKILLHGSSHM
-777 EDRIKTLTNPG
+777 ESRIKTLTNPG
-788 FTAQFSKQDKQNT
+788 FTAQFSEQDKQNT

>member
-1 MINCIPFLFQ
+1 MINCIPFLFC
-11 VCAETRVISAFLQ
+11 VETRVITALLQ
-24 LRWHICIFCKNLFQ
+24 LRWHICIFCKILFQ
-38 PLDFWVEIWYHK
+38 PLDFLDKIWYYK
-50 LIIIVKIERGRKM
+50 LIPIVKIERGRKM

-73 SEAFQAPSNYDIFP
+73 SEAFQTPSNYDIFP
-87 DSKRHTCLIY
+87 NSKRHTCLIY

-119 DGITSSSLADQA
+119 DGITSSSLVDQA

-172 QADIDDKIHELESE
+172 QADIDDKIHELEAE
-186 QKQAEETLS
+186 KKQAEKTLS

-218 RARTLLKQ
+218 RAKTLLKQ

-257 SKPTIEETQNEYYEK
+257 SKPTIEETQNEYHEK
-272 QKLLISLRSNECHP
+272 QKLLNSLRNNECHP
-286 ITDSIPNL
+286 ITVPIPAIPL
-294 PPVDEKN
+294 VDEKN

-382 LDNAHINPLDIDFSA
+382 LDNAHINPLDIDFSV
-397 YYAADKALCDE
+397 YSAADKALCDE
-408 CRSQLNILNDIIS
+408 CRSQLNILNNIIS
-421 KCNINLEQKKE
+421 KCNIYLEQKKE
-432 APFSPFGLSDIG
+432 APFSPFGLSNIG
-444 LDDAYHLLSASIQS
+444 LDAAYHLLSASIQS

-491 INQDYTLYLQKKNSM
+491 INQDYTLYLKKNNDKQEAD
-506 KTADN
+506 KTVAHAN
-511 KVKSAENEIG
+511 KERE
-521 RIRHEI
+521 RITRQI

-565 KYVIKSR
+565 KYIIKSR

-609 NETMVVIDDP
+609 NETLVVIDDP

-640 MLLTGNENTR
+640 MLLEGNENTR
-650 IVLMSHDLQT
+650 VVLMSHDLQT
-660 IDDIGKAFNAINKPK
+660 IDDIEKVFKAISSNK
-675 NWKSS
+675 WKSN
-680 TLLLK
+680 TLLLE
-685 NNKLEPKNNILNEYQ
+685 NNTLEPKNNILNEYQ

-712 IPNGNELTIG
+712 TPNGNELTIG

-741 DELLNSEVLGTIHDD
+741 DELLTHNVLDAIHDD

-764 RLTNILLHGSSHM
+764 RLTNIYLHGSSHM
-777 EDRIKTLTNPG
+777 KDRIKTLTNPG
-788 FTAQFSKQDKQNT
+788 FTAQFSEQDKQNT

-838 RTEMGKG
+838 RTEMGEE

>member
-1 MINCIPFLFQ
+1 
-11 VCAETRVISAFLQ
+11 
-24 LRWHICIFCKNLFQ
+24 
-38 PLDFWVEIWYHK
+38 
-50 LIIIVKIERGRKM
+50 M

-172 QADIDDKIHELESE
+172 QADIDNKIHELEAE
-186 QKQAEETLS
+186 QKKAEKTLS
-195 QAESEYSR
+195 KAESEYSR
-203 FTAEKSTDNPDFYFN
+203 FTAEKSTDNPDFYFT
-218 RARTLLKQ
+218 RAKTLLKQ

-232 KAIMQLSTNA
+232 KEIMQLSTNA

-272 QKLLISLRSNECHP
+272 QKLLNSLRSNECHP

-408 CRSQLNILNDIIS
+408 CRAQLNILNDIIS

-491 INQDYTLYLQKKNSM
+491 IKPFYTLYLQKNNDKQEAGE
-506 KTADN
+506 TVVHAD
-511 KVKSAENEIG
+511 KECE
-521 RIRHEI
+521 RITRQI

-551 FFDKDRLEIKCQDN
+551 FLDKDRLEIKCQDN

-650 IVLMSHDLQT
+650 VVLMSHDLQT
-660 IDDIGKAFNAINKPK
+660 IDDINKVFKAIYSSNSWKKNNKK
-675 NWKSS
+675 DF
-680 TLLLK
+680 LMLE
-685 NNKLEPKNNILNEYQ
+685 NNKLEPNEKILNEYQ
-700 ALINIVYDYANG
+700 SLIDIVYDYANG
-712 IPNGNELTIG
+712 NPNGNELTIG

>member
-1 MINCIPFLFQ
+1 M
-11 VCAETRVISAFLQ
+11 E
-24 LRWHICIFCKNLFQ
+24 
-38 PLDFWVEIWYHK
+38 
-50 LIIIVKIERGRKM
+50 
-63 FEKVKTLHFE
+63 
-73 SEAFQAPSNYDIFP
+73 EA
-87 DSKRHTCLIY
+87 
-97 GRNGAGKST
+97 
-106 LAKAFRNLKGDDA
+106 
-119 DGITSSSLADQA
+119 
-131 GTPLTLSEE
+131 
-140 ERKSI
+140 
-145 YVFDED
+145 
-151 YINQKI
+151 
-157 KIKGDKLES
+157 
-166 IIMLGE
+166 
-172 QADIDDKIHELESE
+172 
-186 QKQAEETLS
+186 
-195 QAESEYSR
+195 
-203 FTAEKSTDNPDFYFN
+203 
-218 RARTLLKQ
+218 
-226 NWAVRR
+226 
-232 KAIMQLSTNA
+232 
-242 SVGDDKVHAIAKIPP
+242 
-257 SKPTIEETQNEYYEK
+257 QNEYNEK
-272 QKLLISLRSNECHP
+272 LKLLNSLRNNECHP
-286 ITDSIPNL
+286 ITDSIPDL

-330 SDNLKNIRAVF
+330 SDSLKNIRAVF

-382 LDNAHINPLDIDFSA
+382 LDNAHVNPLDIDFSA
-397 YYAADKALCDE
+397 YHAADKALCDE
-408 CRSQLNILNDIIS
+408 CRAQLNILNDIIS

-458 LKIKIQKYNQSI
+458 LKIKIQNYNQSI

-491 INQDYTLYLQKKNSM
+491 IQPFYTLYLQKNSDE
-506 KTADN
+506 KKAGETVVHAN
-511 KVKSAENEIG
+511 KECE
-521 RIRHEI
+521 RITRQI

-551 FFDKDRLEIKCQDN
+551 FLDKDRLEIKCQDN

-640 MLLTGNENTR
+640 LLLTGNENTR

-660 IDDIGKAFNAINKPK
+660 IDDIEKVFTAINKSK
-675 NWKSS
+675 KWKKDNKKDFFM
-680 TLLLK
+680 LK
-685 NNKLEPKNNILNEYQ
+685 NNQLEPNDKILNEYQ
-700 ALINIVYDYANG
+700 SLIDIVYDYANG
-712 IPNGNELTIG
+712 NPNGNELTIG

-741 DELLNSEVLGTIHDD
+741 DELLAPEVLGTIHDD

-764 RLTNILLHGSSHM
+764 RLTKILLHGSSHM
-777 EDRIKTLTNPG
+777 ESRIKTLTNPG
-788 FTAQFSKQDKQNT
+788 FTAQFSEQDKQNT

-845 TKEDK
+845 SVEPE

>member
-1 MINCIPFLFQ
+1 
-11 VCAETRVISAFLQ
+11 
-24 LRWHICIFCKNLFQ
+24 
-38 PLDFWVEIWYHK
+38 
-50 LIIIVKIERGRKM
+50 M

-73 SEAFQAPSNYDIFP
+73 SEAFQSPSNYDIFP

-106 LAKAFRNLKGDDA
+106 LAKAFRNLKDNTT
-119 DGITSSSLADQA
+119 DGISSSSLIDQA

-172 QADIDDKIHELESE
+172 QADIDDKIHELEAE
-186 QKQAEETLS
+186 KKQAEETLS
-195 QAESEYSR
+195 KAESEYSR

-272 QKLLISLRSNECHP
+272 QKLLNSLRSNECHP
-286 ITDSIPNL
+286 ITDSIPDL

-330 SDNLKNIRAVF
+330 SDSLKNIRAVF

-408 CRSQLNILNDIIS
+408 CKSQLNILNDIIS

-444 LDDAYHLLSASIQS
+444 LDDAYHLLSNSIQS

-470 SNITNIQSQLNKL
+470 SNITNIQRQLNKL

-491 INQDYTLYLQKKNSM
+491 IQPFYTLYLQKNSDE
-506 KTADN
+506 KKAGETVVHAN
-511 KVKSAENEIG
+511 KECE
-521 RIRHEI
+521 RITRQI

-551 FFDKDRLEIKCQDN
+551 FLDKDRLEIKCQDN

-640 MLLTGNENTR
+640 LLLTGNENTR

-660 IDDIGKAFNAINKPK
+660 IDDIEKVFTAINKSK
-675 NWKSS
+675 KWKKDNKKDFFM
-680 TLLLK
+680 LK
-685 NNKLEPKNNILNEYQ
+685 NNQLEPNDKILNEYQ
-700 ALINIVYDYANG
+700 SLIDIVYDYANG
-712 IPNGNELTIG
+712 NPNGNELTIG

-741 DELLNSEVLGTIHDD
+741 DELLAPEVLGTIHDD

-764 RLTNILLHGSSHM
+764 RLTKILLHGSSHM
-777 EDRIKTLTNPG
+777 ESRIKTLTNPG
-788 FTAQFSKQDKQNT
+788 FTAQFSEQDKQNT

-845 TKEDK
+845 SVEPE

>member
-1 MINCIPFLFQ
+1 
-11 VCAETRVISAFLQ
+11 
-24 LRWHICIFCKNLFQ
+24 
-38 PLDFWVEIWYHK
+38 
-50 LIIIVKIERGRKM
+50 M

-73 SEAFQAPSNYDIFP
+73 SEAFQSPSNYDIFP

-106 LAKAFRNLKGDDA
+106 LAKAFRNLRGDDA
-119 DGITSSSLADQA
+119 DGISSSSLIDQA

-166 IIMLGE
+166 IIMLDE
-172 QADIDDKIHELESE
+172 QVDIDDKIHELEAE
-186 QKQAEETLS
+186 KKQAEETLS
-195 QAESEYSR
+195 KAESEYSR
-203 FTAEKSTDNPDFYFN
+203 FTDAESTDNPNFYMTN
-218 RARTLLKQ
+218 AKNLLKHR
-226 NWAVRR
+226 WAPKR
-232 KAIMQLSTNA
+232 KEILNLAGIPN
-242 SVGDDKVHAIAKIPP
+242 VKEDKVSQLATSVPD
-257 SKPTIEETQNEYYEK
+257 SQEEQTRKEYDEK
-272 QKLLISLRSNECHP
+272 YNLLNSLRRNECHP
-286 ITDSIPNL
+286 LPVPVPGI
-294 PPVDEKN
+294 PPVDEKH
-301 INALLL
+301 IIALLS
-307 KKVERPELTDRE
+307 KKVEKPELSERD
-319 NRMVQL
+319 NRLVQL
-325 ISDGK
+325 IFSETTEQIK
-330 SDNLKNIRAVF
+330 KTKEVF
-341 TDPEVSECPFCYQPV
+341 LNPEVSECPFCYQPI
-356 TQNYKEHLIESIKAA
+356 TQDYKAHILEIIKAKL
-371 FNRDV
+371 NKDV

-382 LDNAHINPLDIDFSA
+382 LDNAHINPLDIDFSV

-408 CRSQLNILNDIIS
+408 CKTQLISLNDRIS
-421 KCNINLEQKKE
+421 FCNENLKQKINEIS
-432 APFSPFGLSDIG
+432 SPIFLSDIG
-444 LDDAYHLLSASIQS
+444 LDNAYLLLIASIQA
-458 LKIKIQKYNQSI
+458 LKEKVDQYNQGI
-470 SNITNIQSQLNKL
+470 DKETEIQRQVSDL
-483 NDEIAFYE
+483 NDAIAFYE
-491 INQDYTLYLQKKNSM
+491 IQKDYTLYLQKRNNM

-511 KVKSAENEIG
+511 IVKSAENEIG

-551 FFDKDRLEIKCQDN
+551 FLDKDRLEIKCQDN
-565 KYVIKSR
+565 KYIIKSR

-660 IDDIGKAFNAINKPK
+660 IDDIDKSFTAINKLKGWK
-675 NWKSS
+675 NN
-680 TLLLK
+680 TLMLE

-741 DELLNSEVLGTIHDD
+741 EKLLASKVLSAIQDD
-756 TLRDYFEG
+756 TLRNYFKG
-764 RLTNILLHGSSHM
+764 RLTKIYLHGSSHM
-777 EDRIKTLTNPG
+777 ADRIKTLTNPG
-788 FTAQFSKQDKQNT
+788 FTAQFSEQDKQNT

>member
-1 MINCIPFLFQ
+1 
-11 VCAETRVISAFLQ
+11 
-24 LRWHICIFCKNLFQ
+24 
-38 PLDFWVEIWYHK
+38 
-50 LIIIVKIERGRKM
+50 M

-172 QADIDDKIHELESE
+172 QADIDDKIHELEAE

-195 QAESEYSR
+195 KAESEYSR

-458 LKIKIQKYNQSI
+458 LKIKIQNYNQSI

-491 INQDYTLYLQKKNSM
+491 IQPFYTLYLQKNSDE
-506 KTADN
+506 KKAGETVVHAN
-511 KVKSAENEIG
+511 KECE
-521 RIRHEI
+521 RITRQI

-551 FFDKDRLEIKCQDN
+551 FLDKDRLEIKCQDN

-640 MLLTGNENTR
+640 LLLTGNENTR

-660 IDDIGKAFNAINKPK
+660 IDDIEKVFTAINKSK
-675 NWKSS
+675 KWKKDNKKDFFM
-680 TLLLK
+680 LK
-685 NNKLEPKNNILNEYQ
+685 NNQLEPNDKILNEYQ
-700 ALINIVYDYANG
+700 SLIDIVYDYANG
-712 IPNGNELTIG
+712 NPNGNELTIG

-741 DELLNSEVLGTIHDD
+741 DELLAPEVLGTIHDD

-764 RLTNILLHGSSHM
+764 RLTKIYLHGSSHM
-777 EDRIKTLTNPG
+777 ADRIKTLTNPG
-788 FTAQFSKQDKQNT
+788 FTAQFSEQDKQNT

>member
-1 MINCIPFLFQ
+1 
-11 VCAETRVISAFLQ
+11 
-24 LRWHICIFCKNLFQ
+24 
-38 PLDFWVEIWYHK
+38 
-50 LIIIVKIERGRKM
+50 M

-73 SEAFQAPSNYDIFP
+73 SEAFQSPSNYDIFP
-87 DSKRHTCLIY
+87 DSNRHTCLIY

-106 LAKAFRNLKGDDA
+106 LAKAFRTLKDNTT
-119 DGITSSSLADQA
+119 DGITSSSLVDQA

-166 IIMLGE
+166 IIMLDE
-172 QADIDDKIHELESE
+172 QVDIDDKIHELEAE

-195 QAESEYSR
+195 KAESEYSR

-218 RARTLLKQ
+218 RARTLLKH

-257 SKPTIEETQNEYYEK
+257 SKTTIEETQNEYYEK
-272 QKLLISLRSNECHP
+272 QKLLNSLRSNECHP
-286 ITDSIPNL
+286 ITDSIPDI

-382 LDNAHINPLDIDFSA
+382 LDNAHINPLDINFSD

-470 SNITNIQSQLNKL
+470 SNITNIQNQLNKL

-491 INQDYTLYLQKKNSM
+491 IQPFYTLYLQKNSDE
-506 KTADN
+506 KKAGETVVHAN
-511 KVKSAENEIG
+511 KERE
-521 RIRHEI
+521 RITRQI

-551 FFDKDRLEIKCQDN
+551 FLDKDRLEIKCQDN

-635 NRQFR
+635 NSQFR

-650 IVLMSHDLQT
+650 VVLMSHDLQT
-660 IDDIGKAFNAINKPK
+660 LDDINKVFKAIYSSNSWKKNNKK
-675 NWKSS
+675 DF
-680 TLLLK
+680 LMLE
-685 NNKLEPKNNILNEYQ
+685 NNKLEPNEKILNEYQ
-700 ALINIVYDYANG
+700 SLIDIVYDYANG

-741 DELLNSEVLGTIHDD
+741 DELLDTEVLNAIHDD

-777 EDRIKTLTNPG
+777 EGRIKTLTNPG
-788 FTAQFSKQDKQNT
+788 FTAQFSEQDKQNT

-845 TKEDK
+845 SVEPE

>member
-1 MINCIPFLFQ
+1 
-11 VCAETRVISAFLQ
+11 
-24 LRWHICIFCKNLFQ
+24 
-38 PLDFWVEIWYHK
+38 
-50 LIIIVKIERGRKM
+50 M

-73 SEAFQAPSNYDIFP
+73 SEAFQSPSNYDIFP

-106 LAKAFRNLKGDDA
+106 LAKAFRNLRGDDA
-119 DGITSSSLADQA
+119 DGISSSSLIDQA

-166 IIMLGE
+166 IIMLDE
-172 QADIDDKIHELESE
+172 QVDIDDKIHELEAE

-195 QAESEYSR
+195 KAESEYSR
-203 FTAEKSTDNPDFYFN
+203 FTDAESTDNPNFYMTN
-218 RARTLLKQ
+218 AKNLLKHR
-226 NWAVRR
+226 WAPKR
-232 KAIMQLSTNA
+232 KEILNLAGIPN
-242 SVGDDKVHAIAKIPP
+242 VKEDKVSQLATSVPD
-257 SKPTIEETQNEYYEK
+257 SQEEQTRKEYDEK
-272 QKLLISLRSNECHP
+272 YNLLNSLRRNECHP
-286 ITDSIPNL
+286 LPVPVPGI
-294 PPVDEKN
+294 PPVDEKH
-301 INALLL
+301 IIALLS
-307 KKVERPELTDRE
+307 KKVEKPELSERD
-319 NRMVQL
+319 NRLVQL
-325 ISDGK
+325 IFSETTEQIK
-330 SDNLKNIRAVF
+330 KTKEVF
-341 TDPEVSECPFCYQPV
+341 LNPEVSECPFCYQPI
-356 TQNYKEHLIESIKAA
+356 TQDYKAHILEIIKAKL
-371 FNRDV
+371 NKDV

-382 LDNAHINPLDIDFSA
+382 LDNAHINPLDIDFSV

-408 CRSQLNILNDIIS
+408 CKTQLISLNDRIS
-421 KCNINLEQKKE
+421 FCNENLKQKINEIS
-432 APFSPFGLSDIG
+432 SPIFLSDIG
-444 LDDAYHLLSASIQS
+444 LDNAYLLLIASIQA
-458 LKIKIQKYNQSI
+458 LKEKVDQYNQGI
-470 SNITNIQSQLNKL
+470 DKETEIQRQVSDL
-483 NDEIAFYE
+483 NDAIAFYE
-491 INQDYTLYLQKKNSM
+491 IQKDYTLYLQKRNNM

-511 KVKSAENEIG
+511 IVKSAENEIG

-551 FFDKDRLEIKCQDN
+551 FLDKDRLEIKCQDN
-565 KYVIKSR
+565 KYIIKSR

-660 IDDIGKAFNAINKPK
+660 IDDIEKVFKAISSNK
-675 NWKSS
+675 WKSN
-680 TLLLK
+680 TLLLE
-685 NNKLEPKNNILNEYQ
+685 NNTLIQKNNILNEYQ
-700 ALINIVYDYANG
+700 SLIDIVYDYANG
-712 IPNGNELTIG
+712 TPNGNELTIG
-722 NTTRRVAEAFTT
+722 NTMRRVTEAFTT

-741 DELLNSEVLGTIHDD
+741 DKLLNSEVLGTIQDD

-764 RLTNILLHGSSHM
+764 RLTNIYLHGSSHM
-777 EDRIKTLTNPG
+777 QDRIKTLTNPG
-788 FTAQFSKQDKQNT
+788 FTAQFSEQDKQNT
-801 ARDIICLLY
+801 ARNIICLLY
-810 LLNKPHMSAYLDKKS
+810 QLNKPHITAYMKNKTGS
-825 DFETT
+825 IETVK
-830 IEQWCEDI
+830 QWCEDI
-838 RTEMGKG
+838 RTEMGEE
-845 TKEDK
+845 TKEEK

>member
-1 MINCIPFLFQ
+1 
-11 VCAETRVISAFLQ
+11 
-24 LRWHICIFCKNLFQ
+24 
-38 PLDFWVEIWYHK
+38 
-50 LIIIVKIERGRKM
+50 M

-73 SEAFQAPSNYDIFP
+73 SEAFQSPSSYDIFP

-106 LAKAFRNLKGDDA
+106 LAKAFKNLKGDDA
-119 DGITSSSLADQA
+119 DGITSSSLVDQA

-172 QADIDDKIHELESE
+172 QVDIDDKIHELEAE
-186 QKQAEETLS
+186 KKQAEETLS
-195 QAESEYSR
+195 KAESEYSR
-203 FTAEKSTDNPDFYFN
+203 FTDAESTDNPNFYMTN
-218 RARTLLKQ
+218 AKNLLKHR
-226 NWAVRR
+226 WAPKR
-232 KAIMQLSTNA
+232 KEILNLAGIPN
-242 SVGDDKVHAIAKIPP
+242 VKEDKVSQLATSVPD
-257 SKPTIEETQNEYYEK
+257 SQEEQTRKEYDEK
-272 QKLLISLRSNECHP
+272 YNLLNSLRRNECHP
-286 ITDSIPNL
+286 LPVPVPGI
-294 PPVDEKN
+294 PPVDEKH
-301 INALLL
+301 IIALLS
-307 KKVERPELTDRE
+307 KKVEKPELSERD
-319 NRMVQL
+319 NRLVQL
-325 ISDGK
+325 IFSETTEQIK
-330 SDNLKNIRAVF
+330 KTKEVF
-341 TDPEVSECPFCYQPV
+341 LNPEVSECPFCYQPI
-356 TQNYKEHLIESIKAA
+356 TQDYKAHILEIIKAKL
-371 FNRDV
+371 NKDV

-382 LDNAHINPLDIDFSA
+382 LDNAHINPLDIDFSV

-408 CRSQLNILNDIIS
+408 CKTQLISLNDRIS
-421 KCNINLEQKKE
+421 FCNENLKQKINEIS
-432 APFSPFGLSDIG
+432 SPIFLSDIG
-444 LDDAYHLLSASIQS
+444 LDNAYLLLIASIQA
-458 LKIKIQKYNQSI
+458 LKEKVDQYNQGI
-470 SNITNIQSQLNKL
+470 DKETEIQRQVSDL
-483 NDEIAFYE
+483 NDAIAFYE
-491 INQDYTLYLQKKNSM
+491 IQKDYTLYLQKRNNM

-511 KVKSAENEIG
+511 IVKSAENEIG

-551 FFDKDRLEIKCQDN
+551 FLDKDRLEIKCQDN
-565 KYVIKSR
+565 KYIIKSR

-660 IDDIGKAFNAINKPK
+660 IDDIEKVFKAISSNK
-675 NWKSS
+675 WKSN
-680 TLLLK
+680 TLLLE
-685 NNKLEPKNNILNEYQ
+685 NNTLIQKNNILNEYQ
-700 ALINIVYDYANG
+700 SLIDIVYDYANG
-712 IPNGNELTIG
+712 TPNGNELTIG
-722 NTTRRVAEAFTT
+722 NTMRRVTEAFTT

-741 DELLNSEVLGTIHDD
+741 DKLLNSEVLGTIQDD

-764 RLTNILLHGSSHM
+764 RLTNIYLHGSSHM
-777 EDRIKTLTNPG
+777 QDRIKTLTNPG
-788 FTAQFSKQDKQNT
+788 FTAQFSEQDKQNT
-801 ARDIICLLY
+801 ARNIICLLY
-810 LLNKPHMSAYLDKKS
+810 QLNKPHITAYMKNKTGS
-825 DFETT
+825 IETVK
-830 IEQWCEDI
+830 QWCEDI
-838 RTEMGKG
+838 RTEMGEE
-845 TKEDK
+845 TKEEK

>member
-1 MINCIPFLFQ
+1 M
-11 VCAETRVISAFLQ
+11 
-24 LRWHICIFCKNLFQ
+24 FQ
-38 PLDFWVEIWYHK
+38 PIDFLVEIWYHK
-50 LIIIVKIERGRKM
+50 LILIVKIERGRKM

-73 SEAFQAPSNYDIFP
+73 SEAFQSPSSYDIFP

-106 LAKAFRNLKGDDA
+106 LAKAFRNLKDNTT
-119 DGITSSSLADQA
+119 DGISSSSLIDQA

-172 QADIDDKIHELESE
+172 QADIDDKIHELEAE
-186 QKQAEETLS
+186 KKQAEETLS
-195 QAESEYSR
+195 KAESEYSR
-203 FTAEKSTDNPDFYFN
+203 FTAEKSTDNPDFYLGQ
-218 RARTLLKQ
+218 ALYELKSH
-226 NWAVRR
+226 WAVRR
-232 KAIMQLSTNA
+232 KQIRQLSTNA
-242 SVGDDKVHAIAKIPP
+242 PVSVDKVHTITKHIPP
-257 SKPTIEETQNEYYEK
+257 LTMEEAQNEYNEK
-272 QKLLISLRSNECHP
+272 LKLLNSLRNNECHP
-286 ITDSIPNL
+286 ITDSIPDL

-330 SDNLKNIRAVF
+330 SDSLKNIRAVF

-382 LDNAHINPLDIDFSA
+382 LDNAHVNPLDIDFSA
-397 YYAADKALCDE
+397 YHAADKALCDE
-408 CRSQLNILNDIIS
+408 CRAQLNILNDIIS

-458 LKIKIQKYNQSI
+458 LKIKIQNYNQSI

-491 INQDYTLYLQKKNSM
+491 IQPFYTLYLQKNSDE
-506 KTADN
+506 KKAGETVVHAN
-511 KVKSAENEIG
+511 KECE
-521 RIRHEI
+521 RITRQI

-551 FFDKDRLEIKCQDN
+551 FLDKDRLEIKCQDN

-640 MLLTGNENTR
+640 LLLTGNENTR

-660 IDDIGKAFNAINKPK
+660 IDDIEKVFTAINKSK
-675 NWKSS
+675 KWKKDNKKDFFM
-680 TLLLK
+680 LK
-685 NNKLEPKNNILNEYQ
+685 NNQLEPNDKILNEYQ
-700 ALINIVYDYANG
+700 SLIDIVYDYANG
-712 IPNGNELTIG
+712 NPNGNELTIG

-741 DELLNSEVLGTIHDD
+741 DELLAPEVLGTIHDD

-764 RLTNILLHGSSHM
+764 RLTKILLHGSSHM
-777 EDRIKTLTNPG
+777 ESRIKTLTNPG
-788 FTAQFSKQDKQNT
+788 FTAQFSEQDKQNT

-845 TKEDK
+845 SVEPE

>member
-1 MINCIPFLFQ
+1 
-11 VCAETRVISAFLQ
+11 
-24 LRWHICIFCKNLFQ
+24 
-38 PLDFWVEIWYHK
+38 
-50 LIIIVKIERGRKM
+50 M

-73 SEAFQAPSNYDIFP
+73 SEAFQSPSNYDIFP
-87 DSKRHTCLIY
+87 DSNRHTCLIY

-106 LAKAFRNLKGDDA
+106 LAKAFRNLKGDDV
-119 DGITSSSLADQA
+119 DGITSSSLVDQS
-131 GTPLTLSEE
+131 GTPITLSEE

-166 IIMLGE
+166 IIMLDE
-172 QADIDDKIHELESE
+172 QVDIDDKIHELEAE

-195 QAESEYSR
+195 KAESEYSR
-203 FTAEKSTDNPDFYFN
+203 FTDAESTDNPNFYMTN
-218 RARTLLKQ
+218 AKNLLKHR
-226 NWAVRR
+226 WAPKR
-232 KAIMQLSTNA
+232 KEILNLAGIPN
-242 SVGDDKVHAIAKIPP
+242 VKEDKVSQLATSVPD
-257 SKPTIEETQNEYYEK
+257 SQEEQTRKEYDEK
-272 QKLLISLRSNECHP
+272 YNLLNSLRRNECHP
-286 ITDSIPNL
+286 LPVPVPGI
-294 PPVDEKN
+294 PPVDEKH
-301 INALLL
+301 IIALLS
-307 KKVERPELTDRE
+307 KKVEKPELSERD
-319 NRMVQL
+319 NRLVQL
-325 ISDGK
+325 IFSETTEQIK
-330 SDNLKNIRAVF
+330 KTKEVF
-341 TDPEVSECPFCYQPV
+341 LNPEVSECPFCYQPI
-356 TQNYKEHLIESIKAA
+356 TQDYKAHILEIIKAKL
-371 FNRDV
+371 NKDV

-382 LDNAHINPLDIDFSA
+382 LDNAHINPLDIDFSV

-408 CRSQLNILNDIIS
+408 CKTQLISLNDRIS
-421 KCNINLEQKKE
+421 FCNENLKQKINEIS
-432 APFSPFGLSDIG
+432 SPIFLSDIG
-444 LDDAYHLLSASIQS
+444 LDNAYLLLIASIQA
-458 LKIKIQKYNQSI
+458 LKEKVDQYNQRI
-470 SNITNIQSQLNKL
+470 DKETEIQRQVSDL
-483 NDEIAFYE
+483 NDAIAFYE
-491 INQDYTLYLQKKNSM
+491 IQKDYTLYLQKRNNM

-511 KVKSAENEIG
+511 IVKSAENEIG

-551 FFDKDRLEIKCQDN
+551 FLDKDRLEIKCQDN
-565 KYVIKSR
+565 KYIIKSR

-660 IDDIGKAFNAINKPK
+660 IDDIEKVFKAISSNK
-675 NWKSS
+675 WKSN
-680 TLLLK
+680 TLLLE
-685 NNKLEPKNNILNEYQ
+685 NNTLIQKNNILNEYQ
-700 ALINIVYDYANG
+700 SLIDIVYDYANG
-712 IPNGNELTIG
+712 TPNGNELTIG
-722 NTTRRVAEAFTT
+722 NTMRRVTEAFTT

-741 DELLNSEVLGTIHDD
+741 DKLLNSEVLGTIQDD

-764 RLTNILLHGSSHM
+764 RLTNIYLHGSSHM
-777 EDRIKTLTNPG
+777 QDRIKTLTNPG
-788 FTAQFSKQDKQNT
+788 FTAQFSEQDKQNT
-801 ARDIICLLY
+801 ARNIICLLY
-810 LLNKPHMSAYLDKKS
+810 QLNKPHITAYMKNKTGS
-825 DFETT
+825 IETVK
-830 IEQWCEDI
+830 QWCEDI
-838 RTEMGKG
+838 RTEMGEE
-845 TKEDK
+845 TKEEK

>member
-1 MINCIPFLFQ
+1 
-11 VCAETRVISAFLQ
+11 
-24 LRWHICIFCKNLFQ
+24 
-38 PLDFWVEIWYHK
+38 
-50 LIIIVKIERGRKM
+50 M

-73 SEAFQAPSNYDIFP
+73 SEAFQTPSNYDIFP

-106 LAKAFRNLKGDDA
+106 LAKAFRNLKDNTT
-119 DGITSSSLADQA
+119 DGITSSSLIDQA
-131 GTPLTLSEE
+131 GTPITLSEE

-151 YINQKI
+151 YINRKI
-157 KIKGDKLES
+157 KIKEDGLES
-166 IIMLGE
+166 IIMLDE
-172 QADIDDKIHELESE
+172 QVDIDDKIHKLNTELTN
-186 QKQAEETLS
+186 AEETLS
-195 QAESEYSR
+195 KAESEYSR

-218 RARTLLKQ
+218 RAKTLLKQ

-232 KAIMQLSTNA
+232 KEIMQLSTNA
-242 SVGDDKVHAIAKIPP
+242 SVGGDKVHAIAKIVP

-272 QKLLISLRSNECHP
+272 LKLLNSLRNNECHP
-286 ITDSIPNL
+286 ITVPIPAI

-301 INALLL
+301 INVLLL

-330 SDNLKNIRAVF
+330 SDSLKNIRAVF
-341 TDPEVSECPFCYQPV
+341 TDPEISECPFCYQPV

-382 LDNAHINPLDIDFSA
+382 LDNALIQPLNIDFSV

-408 CRSQLNILNDIIS
+408 CKSQLNILNDIIS

-491 INQDYTLYLQKKNSM
+491 INQDYTLYLQK
-506 KTADN
+506 DN
-511 KVKSAENEIG
+511 DKQKAGETVVHANKERE
-521 RIRHEI
+521 RITRQI
-527 ETLEQKKEQ
+527 ETLEQQKEQ

-551 FFDKDRLEIKCQDN
+551 FLDKDRLEIKCQDN
-565 KYVIKSR
+565 KYIIKSR

-609 NETMVVIDDP
+609 NETLVVIDDP

-640 MLLTGNENTR
+640 MLLEGNENTR
-650 IVLMSHDLQT
+650 VVLMSHDLQT
-660 IDDIGKAFNAINKPK
+660 IDDIEKVFTAINKSK
-675 NWKSS
+675 KWKKDNKKDFFM
-680 TLLLK
+680 LK
-685 NNKLEPKNNILNEYQ
+685 NNQLEPNDKILNEYQ
-700 ALINIVYDYANG
+700 SLIDIVYDYANG

-741 DELLNSEVLGTIHDD
+741 DELLNPEVLNAIHDD

-764 RLTNILLHGSSHM
+764 RLAKILLHGSSHM
-777 EDRIKTLTNPG
+777 QDRIKTLTNPG
-788 FTAQFSKQDKQNT
+788 FTAQFSEQDKRNT

-845 TKEDK
+845 TVEPE

>member
-1 MINCIPFLFQ
+1 
-11 VCAETRVISAFLQ
+11 
-24 LRWHICIFCKNLFQ
+24 
-38 PLDFWVEIWYHK
+38 
-50 LIIIVKIERGRKM
+50 M

-166 IIMLGE
+166 IIMLDE
-172 QADIDDKIHELESE
+172 QVDIDDKIHELEAE

-195 QAESEYSR
+195 KAESEYSR

-272 QKLLISLRSNECHP
+272 QKLLNSLRSNECHP

-382 LDNAHINPLDIDFSA
+382 LDNAHVNPLDIDFSA

-408 CRSQLNILNDIIS
+408 CRAQLNILNDIIS

-491 INQDYTLYLQKKNSM
+491 IKPFYTLYLQKNNDKQEAGE
-506 KTADN
+506 TVVHAD
-511 KVKSAENEIG
+511 KECE
-521 RIRHEI
+521 RITRQI

-551 FFDKDRLEIKCQDN
+551 FLDKGRLEIKCQDN

-635 NRQFR
+635 YRQFR

-660 IDDIGKAFNAINKPK
+660 IDDIEKVFTAINKSK
-675 NWKSS
+675 KWKKDNKKDFFM
-680 TLLLK
+680 LK
-685 NNKLEPKNNILNEYQ
+685 NNQLEPNDKILNEYQ
-700 ALINIVYDYANG
+700 SLIDIVYDYANG

-741 DELLNSEVLGTIHDD
+741 DELLAPEVLGTIHDD

-777 EDRIKTLTNPG
+777 ESRIKTLTNPG
-788 FTAQFSKQDKQNT
+788 FTAQFSEQNKQNT

>member
-1 MINCIPFLFQ
+1 MKE
-11 VCAETRVISAFLQ
+11 V
-24 LRWHICIFCKNLFQ
+24 
-38 PLDFWVEIWYHK
+38 D
-50 LIIIVKIERGRKM
+50 
-63 FEKVKTLHFE
+63 
-73 SEAFQAPSNYDIFP
+73 YDIFP
-87 DSKRHTCLIY
+87 DSNRHTCLIY

-106 LAKAFRNLKGDDA
+106 LAKAFRNLRGDDA
-119 DGITSSSLADQA
+119 DGISSSSLADQA

-166 IIMLGE
+166 IIMLDE
-172 QADIDDKIHELESE
+172 QVDIDDKIHELEAE
-186 QKQAEETLS
+186 KKQAEETLS
-195 QAESEYSR
+195 KAESEYSR

-272 QKLLISLRSNECHP
+272 QKLLNSLRSNECHP

-330 SDNLKNIRAVF
+330 SDSLKNIRAVF

-382 LDNAHINPLDIDFSA
+382 LDNAHVNPLDIDFSA
-397 YYAADKALCDE
+397 YHAADKALCDE
-408 CRSQLNILNDIIS
+408 CRAQLNILNDIIS

-458 LKIKIQKYNQSI
+458 LKIKIQNYNQSI

-491 INQDYTLYLQKKNSM
+491 IQPFYTLYLQKNSDE
-506 KTADN
+506 KKAGETVVHAN
-511 KVKSAENEIG
+511 KECE
-521 RIRHEI
+521 RITRQI

-551 FFDKDRLEIKCQDN
+551 FLDKDRLEIKCQDN

-609 NETMVVIDDP
+609 NETMVVIDAP

-640 MLLTGNENTR
+640 LLLTGNENTR

-660 IDDIGKAFNAINKPK
+660 IDDIEKVFTAINKSK
-675 NWKSS
+675 KWKKDNKKDFFM
-680 TLLLK
+680 LK
-685 NNKLEPKNNILNEYQ
+685 NNQLEPNDKILNEYQ
-700 ALINIVYDYANG
+700 SLIDIVYDYANG
-712 IPNGNELTIG
+712 NPNGNELTIG

-741 DELLNSEVLGTIHDD
+741 DELLAPEVLGTIHDD

-764 RLTNILLHGSSHM
+764 RLTKILLHGSSHM
-777 EDRIKTLTNPG
+777 ESRIKTLTNPG
-788 FTAQFSKQDKQNT
+788 FTAQFSEQDKQNT

-838 RTEMGKG
+838 RTEMGEE